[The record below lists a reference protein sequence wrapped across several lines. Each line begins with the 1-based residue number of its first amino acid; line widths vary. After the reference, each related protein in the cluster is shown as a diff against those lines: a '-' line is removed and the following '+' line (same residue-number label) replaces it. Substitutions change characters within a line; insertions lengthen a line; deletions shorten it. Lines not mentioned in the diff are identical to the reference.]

1 MEQKNNDKN
10 FLGIGWSFPPTFLPN
25 LGGVLSTSGQEDIQ
39 ASLEILLSTALGE
52 RVMLPNYGSQMDD
65 LVFAPLDTAT
75 QTLIVDRIRNAILYH
90 ESRISTEQIEL
101 MTDQLA
107 AGLLIVKIVYRVRST
122 NSRYN
127 FVYPYYLTEGTEVN
141 PPTKN

>member
-1 MEQKNNDKN
+1 MEKQDRDNN
-10 FLGIGWSFPPTFLPN
+10 FLGIGWSFPPSFLPN
-25 LGGVLSTSGQEDIQ
+25 LGGVVTTSGQEDIQ

-65 LVFAPLDTAT
+65 LVFAPLDTGT
-75 QTLIVDRIRNAILYH
+75 QTLIIDRIRNAILYH
-90 ESRISTEQIEL
+90 ESRISVEEIVL
-101 MTDQLA
+101 AADQLLE
-107 AGLLIVKIVYRVRST
+107 GLLLVEIAYRVRAT

-141 PPTKN
+141 RPT